1 MQTNALPAQEQEPA
15 PKVLRA
21 IGSISGT
28 SMDGIDVA
36 LIQTDGDKLVK
47 PGAGRTY
54 AYAPALRS
62 ALLKLLES
70 PAIAQTDPLNALE
83 LEVTDAHAGAIQSF
97 MTEQGLSRDQ
107 VDVVG
112 LHGQTVYHRPEVR
125 FTRQLGLGQR
135 VADHLGVPVVNRFRH
150 ADVAA
155 GGEGAPLAPLYHRAL
170 AASLPASAHPVMV
183 LNLGGVGNV
192 SYIDFDTVIA
202 FDTGPASA
210 LLDDFMQR
218 RRGLPY
224 DEGGQLASAGT
235 ADATVLA
242 ALMNNPYFQRPAPKS
257 LDRND
262 FHGKAHMVD
271 HLSDADGAATLA
283 AFTVESVAVS
293 LAHVPSAPKRWLVTG
308 GGRSNLT
315 FMRLMQQRLGV
326 PVEPVEAAG
335 WSGDHIEA
343 QCFGYLA
350 VRSLRGLPLSLP
362 STTGVPAPMTGGELW
377 RPS

>member
-1 MQTNALPAQEQEPA
+1 MQTQARSEQTQERPAQ
-15 PKVLRA
+15 VLRA

-36 LIQTDGDKLVK
+36 FIQTDGDKLVR

-54 AYAPALRS
+54 AYAPALRG
-62 ALLKLLES
+62 ALLKLLDN
-70 PAIAQTDPLNALE
+70 PAVAQTDPLSALE

-97 MTEQGLSRDQ
+97 MSEQGLARDQ
-107 VDVVG
+107 VDLIG

-135 VADHLGVPVVNRFRH
+135 VADRLGVPVVNRFRH

-155 GGEGAPLAPLYHRAL
+155 GGEGAPFAPLYHRAL
-170 AASLPASAHPVMV
+170 AASLPASAHPLML

-192 SYIDFDTVIA
+192 SYIDGEAVIA

-224 DEGGQLASAGT
+224 DEGGQLAATGK
-235 ADATVLA
+235 ADAAVLA
-242 ALMNNPYFQRPAPKS
+242 ALMDNPYFKRPAPKS

-262 FHGKAHMVD
+262 FHGKAHMVT

-283 AFTVESVAVS
+283 AFTVESVAVA
-293 LAHVPSAPKRWLVTG
+293 LAHVPSAPRRWLVTG

-315 FMRLMQQRLGV
+315 FMRLLQQRLGV
-326 PVEPVEAAG
+326 PVEPVEAAH

-343 QCFGYLA
+343 QCFGFLA

-362 STTGVPAPMTGGELW
+362 STTGVPKPMTGGELW